1 MRVKVTEKKKRH
13 STNLRAIKCTSIFST
28 EVYILWLIRRGEEG

>member
-1 MRVKVTEKKKRH
+1 MRDRMIEKIKWH

-28 EVYILWLIRRGEEG
+28 EVYILWLILQEEDA

>member
-1 MRVKVTEKKKRH
+1 MRDKVIEKIKWH
-13 STNLRAIKCTSIFST
+13 SLSLRAIKCTSIFST